1 VQFRPTLIIGLGGS
15 GTFVVRRLKKR
26 LRRLV
31 QGDVPPAVQ
40 LLAFDTDS
48 QKADENLEE
57 LTPSEFHRLSNFP
70 GNVYVTAA
78 AKAQNPAIAQFWQY
92 KNLVPDFIQDGAK
105 QRPPV
110 GRLALFVRF
119 DDVVRQIS
127 DAVTRMFRSVP
138 GYTPPP
144 NIGSVDVYIIGSSC
158 GGTGAGMF
166 FDIANL
172 SRHEIAKSNR
182 ETILQGHVFLPSC
195 FAGTQVALR
204 SIQTNACAFLRTM
217 EVMQSDALPAIQYPG
232 LKTLEYPAPLFRRV
246 HLISSVDV
254 TGIRAGEV
262 QDVFENVALQ
272 LDLEITGASARDMRS
287 AADNAPADF
296 NNRPLGRLAV
306 YSSYGA
312 AMLSGSSLL
321 GRLAVLPA
329 FSSRVV
335 QALLS
340 TATVPIPDII
350 SGSLANIE
358 NILASDD
365 EALSLVK
372 SFHEEATRLAETER
386 PIEAARNLV
395 RRIDQIADTL
405 TLSSFSELASLG
417 DEIRARAVSLVQKG
431 DGGITSGLEYLSNAG
446 DRLARLIQQIDAVQ
460 ASPPESAESIVSRV
474 QKWWQSTGNRKQ
486 ILESE
491 GYQFLKRQSLLRVRK
506 AVGRKVRSTLSGLSN
521 DIGQWSDYLNRFAST
536 TQTFI
541 ENTERYSRDGTER
554 YLRIAGT
561 GSAPDEV
568 PEVRKR
574 FDATSAQLV
583 ISFFADAVGRKAL
596 FEVAETVMNGATIDV
611 WSAKLRRA
619 AEEYLTGA
627 LAESVTVGEGWPE
640 KAARTIIECQPMVQF
655 VADHRNLGQKPQLFA
670 YARCWNSDVA
680 VQRIRNERPDLNITV
695 EPMAEPGSL
704 EVTSMV
710 LNFALH
716 QIQEAALIEDA
727 YRQFAGSQ
735 AEPVENRYAWRAPN
749 QFWTKI
755 RQLSLLPLSPREQAL
770 ARVLALSSDGTE
782 GPVAAVTANGYK
794 IHGDALDIDPD
805 ASQYQKYVALN
816 SKLLSSRESERLLQK
831 WQDSGRDS
839 ARDFL
844 EGLREKA
851 GRRLEAAK
859 GRADDDGGSSFI
871 SMLLED
877 LDAITHEISRL
888 PV

>member
-1 VQFRPTLIIGLGGS
+1 LIIGLGGS

-31 QGDVPPAVQ
+31 QGEVPPAVQ
-40 LLAFDTDS
+40 LLAFDTDA
-48 QKADENLEE
+48 QKSDEHLEE

-70 GNVYVTAA
+70 GNVYVTAT

-119 DDVVRQIS
+119 DDVVRNIS
-127 DAVTRMFRSVP
+127 DSVTRMFRSLP

-144 NIGSVDVYIIGSSC
+144 NIRSVDVYVIGSSC

-172 SRHEIAKSNR
+172 SRQLIAQSAL
-182 ETILQGHVFLPSC
+182 EAILQGHVFLPSC
-195 FAGTQVALR
+195 FSGTQVALR

-217 EVMQSDALPAIQYPG
+217 ELMQSDALPAIQYPG
-232 LKTLEYPAPLFRRV
+232 LKTMEYPAPLFRRV

-254 TGIRAGEV
+254 TGIRAGEI
-262 QDVFENVALQ
+262 QDVFESVALQ

-287 AADNAPADF
+287 AADNDPADF

-312 AMLSGSSLL
+312 AMLSGSSIL

-335 QALLS
+335 QSLLS
-340 TATVPIPDII
+340 PATTPVPDLIN
-350 SGSLANIE
+350 GSLARIE
-358 NILASDD
+358 NVLASDD
-365 EALSLVK
+365 EALSLVEG
-372 SFHEEATRLAETER
+372 FHVEATRLAETER

-395 RRIDQIADTL
+395 RRVDQIASTL
-405 TLSSFSELASLG
+405 TLSSLSELASVG
-417 DEIRARAVSLVQKG
+417 DEIRTRTASLIENG
-431 DGGITSGLEYLSNAG
+431 EGGVTSGLEYLSHSRS
-446 DRLARLIQQIDAVQ
+446 RLTRVLQQIDAVQ
-460 ASPPESAESIVSRV
+460 ANPRESAESIVSSV
-474 QKWWQSTGNRKQ
+474 EKWWQSTGNRKQ

-491 GYQFLKRQSLLRVRK
+491 GYQFLKRQTLLRVRE
-506 AVGRKVRSTLSGLSN
+506 AVGRKVRPTLAALSN
-521 DIGQWSDYLNRFAST
+521 DIDQWSDYLTRFTST
-536 TQTFI
+536 TQTFV
-541 ENTERYSRDGTER
+541 ENIERYSREGTER
-554 YLRIAGT
+554 YQRIAGS

-568 PEVRKR
+568 PQVRKR
-574 FDATSAQLV
+574 FDSTSSQLV
-583 ISFFADAVGRKAL
+583 KSFFVDAIGRRAL
-596 FEVAETVMNGATIDV
+596 SDVAETLMNGATTDV

-627 LAESVTVGEGWPE
+627 LAESVTVGEGWPG
-640 KAARTIIECQPMVQF
+640 KAARTIVECQPMVQF
-655 VADHRNLGQKPQLFA
+655 VADHMNLGQKPQRFA
-670 YARCWNSDVA
+670 YARCWNSDVV

-716 QIQEAALIEDA
+716 QIQEVALIEA
-727 YRQFAGSQ
+727 SYRQFAGSQ

-749 QFWTKI
+749 PFWTKV

-770 ARVLALSSDGTE
+770 ARVLALNSDGTE
-782 GPVAAVTANGYK
+782 GPLAAVTANGYK
-794 IHGDALDIDPD
+794 IRGEALDIDPD

-816 SKLLSSRESERLLQK
+816 SKLLSSRESERLLQR
-831 WQDSGRDS
+831 WQDGDRDS

-844 EGLREKA
+844 AGLCEKA
-851 GRRLEAAK
+851 EKRLEAAK
-859 GRADDDGGSSFI
+859 GRADDDGGGSFM

-877 LDAITHEISRL
+877 LDAIKHEISRL